1 MNRRVHRARR
11 VALLTLP
18 ALVALTGVMSAS
30 AAPPGDATVVIGLRN
45 PRGLDMSADGKLYV
59 AEGGE
64 AGDVCFEGAETEEG
78 GPQCAGLSSR
88 ISRVDVKTGTRSD
101 FITGL
106 LSVGGPLFAIG
117 ASGVA
122 VQGNQVFGLMG
133 GNDQTIPPADVCGG
147 GPECTAIVATAAA
160 QLGHLLRGVPSGDWS
175 WKQDVGAFNYQ
186 WTVDNKSTIGG
197 TDPAYQ
203 PGWAENPDFQPGDA
217 NPYGLTNAPGGTYMV
232 DGGSNTL
239 TWLPQNGAPQVLVAF
254 PQPDPPAGPTNPVP
268 YDAVPTCVTTSGHSI
283 VVSDLQGRIFVV
295 DGSSLT
301 VQPNSVTMPAGQFF
315 VAAGG
320 CAADGRG
327 NVYVSDIF
335 AGSLLKLSLASMTMS
350 WVRPPGTL
358 NFPSGVAIG
367 RDGSIYVA
375 NNSVCPSFPTGPS
388 GDPANPNPCEG
399 VTGSIVRFGV

>member
-1 MNRRVHRARR
+1 MFIGR
-11 VALLTLP
+11 VASRSSRCQC
-18 ALVALTGVMSAS
+18 VAVLTGVMPAS
-30 AAPPGDATVVIGLRN
+30 AAPPGDATVVSGLRN

-78 GPQCAGLSSR
+78 GPMCAGLSSR
-88 ISRVDVKTGTRSD
+88 ISRVDVATGTRSD

-106 LSVGGPLFAIG
+106 VSVGGPLFAIG

-133 GNDQTIPPADVCGG
+133 ANDQTIPPADSCGG
-147 GPECTAIVATAAA
+147 GPECTAILATAAA
-160 QLGHLLRGVPSGDWS
+160 QLGHVLRGVPSGGWS
-175 WKQDVGAFNYQ
+175 WKQDVGASNYQ
-186 WTVDNKSTIGG
+186 WTVDNKGTVGG

-239 TWLPQNGAPQVLVAF
+239 TWVPQNGAPQVVVAF
-254 PQPDPPAGPTNPVP
+254 PQPDPPASPTNPVP
-268 YDAVPTCVTTSGHSI
+268 SDAVPTCAPRPVTPLWSPT
-283 VVSDLQGRIFVV
+283 FKA
-295 DGSSLT
+295 GSSWST
-301 VQPNSVTMPAGQFF
+301 ARASRRKPNPVTMPQGQFF

-327 NVYVSDIF
+327 NIYVSDIF

-350 WVRPPGTL
+350 WVWPPGTL

-367 RDGSIYVA
+367 RDGSIYGSRTTA
-375 NNSVCPSFPTGPS
+375 CARASR
-388 GDPANPNPCEG
+388 PAPAEIRKTRTR
-399 VTGSIVRFGV
+399 VKA